1 MFLAIDSS
9 NSSWLAAQLCLSSVD
24 IKVRIVLVVVFLA
37 VFFFFLISKNRV
49 LLYVFFSFFRS
60 LAFSHDHF
68 PESQYLLE

>member
-37 VFFFFLISKNRV
+37 VFFFFFISAKTE
-49 LLYVFFSFFRS
+49 YCCMFSIHFFRV
-60 LAFSHDHF
+60 
-68 PESQYLLE
+68 